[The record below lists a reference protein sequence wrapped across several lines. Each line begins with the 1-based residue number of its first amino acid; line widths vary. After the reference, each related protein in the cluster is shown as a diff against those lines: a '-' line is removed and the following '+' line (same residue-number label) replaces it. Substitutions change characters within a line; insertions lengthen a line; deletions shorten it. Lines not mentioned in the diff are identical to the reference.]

1 MENKE
6 LTENE
11 SNDPI
16 ISLIEKLFQARDI
29 IHLAHLKTESYAQ
42 HKALDEAYGYL
53 LEYADKFTE
62 ETQGMEEQLLDI
74 NIPSSTWQEPLPFLI
89 DLKEYAMSIRESL
102 EYEFQKNISDE
113 LVGDLSKSIYLL
125 TFLK

>member
-6 LTENE
+6 LTESE

-16 ISLIEKLFQARDI
+16 ISLIERLFQARDI

-74 NIPSSTWQEPLPFLI
+74 NIPSSSWQEPLSFLTEF
-89 DLKEYAMSIRESL
+89 KEYVMSIRENL